1 MSYSN
6 QAAAYRAR
14 QIQTASPARLVVLVY
29 EAALANLLRARRA
42 VQAGNIEE
50 RVTSAGKASDAIMEL
65 LVTLNTDDGG
75 EIAKNLKSLYAFILS
90 ELVDVARQPDGG
102 RLETLIRMVTELH
115 SAFDTLAGNPALAQV
130 PAA

>member
-42 VQAGNIEE
+42 VETGNVED
-50 RVTSAGKASDAIMEL
+50 RVTSVGKARDAIMEL
-65 LVTLNTDDGG
+65 LVTLNTDEGG
-75 EIAKNLKSLYAFILS
+75 EVAKNLKALYAFILS
-90 ELVDVARQPDGG
+90 ELVDVARRNDGA
-102 RLETLIRMVTELH
+102 RLETVIRMVTELH
-115 SAFDTLAGNPALAQV
+115 SAFDALASDPAKA

>member
-29 EAALANLLRARRA
+29 EAALTNLLRARRA
-42 VQAGNIEE
+42 VETGNIQE
-50 RVTSAGKASDAIMEL
+50 RVTAVGKARDAIMEL
-65 LVTLNTDDGG
+65 LVTLNTEEGG
-75 EIAKNLKSLYAFILS
+75 EVAKNLKALYAFILS
-90 ELVDVARQPDGG
+90 ELVDVARRNDGG
-102 RLETLIRMVTELH
+102 RLETVIRMVTELH
-115 SAFDTLAGNPALAQV
+115 GAFDALASDPARA